1 MPVLSWK
8 KRPKIVLLTLFGG
21 LLILALFGGD
31 YNFVSIWKLYQ
42 KKKALSEHVEQ
53 LRIHNQ
59 ILADQIRVFREDP
72 QAIEKVARENLGMAG
87 KGETIYRILPEGPDS
102 AADSLKP
109 GK

>member
-8 KRPKIVLLTLFGG
+8 KRPTLVLLTLFGG